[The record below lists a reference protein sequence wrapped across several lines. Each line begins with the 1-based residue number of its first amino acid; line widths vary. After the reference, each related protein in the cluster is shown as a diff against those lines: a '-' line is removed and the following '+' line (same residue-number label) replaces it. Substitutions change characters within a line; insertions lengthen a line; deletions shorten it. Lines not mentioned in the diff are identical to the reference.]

1 MFNLFSQNT
10 FIGQMLKSLNVDIQ
24 ENKVKEKIG
33 ISTLHYKLL
42 NEYLQIQYNE
52 GYITNGTFLFDLR
65 KLMTNKFSVYNQ
77 IAEFELERKNANEA
91 RILFELALNEASEE
105 HDGRKLMV
113 IPFLIGID
121 LRYKTTSN
129 KTAHHISLGL
139 ECYNKLYTI
148 SPDVTKLYW
157 SEYFEWICML
167 EIIYCCLNTDFDM
180 VPIKINKFT
189 ILIIGKFNNI
199 NEFLETYDD
208 YADPIKSPLYTYSK
222 IIFREQ
228 YNKLIINGILE

>member
-121 LRYKTTSN
+121 LCYNMASFKTTQR
-129 KTAHHISLGL
+129 ISFGL
-139 ECYNKLYTI
+139 DFYNKLHSINPSETEM
-148 SPDVTKLYW
+148 YW
-157 SEYFEWICML
+157 FDYFEWICML
-167 EIIYCCLNTDFDM
+167 DIINSFFNSDSVT
-180 VPIKINKFT
+180 VQHKINKFT
-189 ILIIGKFNNI
+189 LLIKHKFENI
-199 NEFLETYDD
+199 NEFFETYEN
-208 YADPIKSPLYTYSK
+208 YKDPVRCSLYTHSK
-222 IIFREQ
+222 NIFRNQ
-228 YNKLIINGILE
+228 YNKLLKM